1 MQEAMKSLRCC
12 QQHEGTSWEIG
23 LDVSNLNVTRDDSS
37 KGEVGMFGIFC
48 GPKECDELT
57 IGPVAIGHLISELHL
72 KVKSPKVSEAGELV
86 PWENVTNS
94 LDFIIAGAE
103 RCGTSSL
110 HYNLFQHPVTL
121 MWTWCLRFCFHLI
134 NGTRFLK
141 VHNSSDVLAWL
152 ASSYLWWFIPKIAK
166 NLPQEIE
173 FTQGAVA
180 EDYSLFMQGQRNKLV
195 PTKALLQR
203 HLALRTRGEDPKNL
217 ESDGE
222 QAPRL
227 MGLKNPVIVTYPLSY
242 VAIAHMNV
250 KMILILCE
258 PRLVHIFFLWKK
270 AKFCLTRWAP
280 DPVINGVVTPINGL
294 IIGFPW
300 GDFTL
305 VIGVISPKW

>member
-12 QQHEGTSWEIG
+12 QQNEGTSWEIG
-23 LDVSNLNVTRDDSS
+23 LDVTNLNVTRDDSPS
-37 KGEVGMFGIFC
+37 RRGEVGMLGIFC

-72 KVKSPKVSEAGELV
+72 KVKSPKVSEAVELV
-86 PWENVTNS
+86 AWENVTNS

-121 MWTWCLRFCFHLI
+121 MWTWCLCVFFFHLI
-134 NGTRFLK
+134 NGTLFLT
-141 VHNSSDVLAWL
+141 VHNSCDVLAWL

-203 HLALRTRGEDPKNL
+203 HLALRTRGEDPKSL
-217 ESDGE
+217 ESEGE
-222 QAPRL
+222 QAPKL

-258 PRLVHIFFLWKK
+258 PRLVFFFLWKK
-270 AKFCLTRWAP
+270 AKFCLARWAP
-280 DPVINGVVTPINGL
+280 TSYAYKYKWPYNWVT
-294 IIGFPW
+294 
-300 GDFTL
+300 
-305 VIGVISPKW
+305 GVISP